1 MSANQ
6 MPRTTAAVKA
16 ARDALDIVEAAA
28 RADLNKALEDATAS
42 VKAAAAS
49 ATTADEATKILAAD
63 AALKAANTA
72 DEARAAADILQQP
85 SPKPAPTSTAAPAAS
100 AVNEDEDNEP
110 APKSNPADAS
120 VAQLRDDVDA
130 LTKRVDGHDRRHENT
145 ESHLKAL
152 DGAVGIA
159 QNKDGAWVPV
169 PDGQFDR
176 NSRIQQHLGYQRAKD
191 GTISFMSSTISVGK
205 YKLRVVPAL
214 AALLVAF
221 LLVFA
226 PTAINRGFW
235 AGFTWWSVVIAAV
248 ASITVLLLTNRT
260 HKTASAA

>member
-6 MPRTTAAVKA
+6 MPRTATAVKA
-16 ARDALDIVEAAA
+16 AAAMLDSIAAAAQADLTEALEAAT
-28 RADLNKALEDATAS
+28 ES

-63 AALKAANTA
+63 AALKAATTA
-72 DEARAAADILQQP
+72 EEAETAAAMLQQP
-85 SPKPAPTSTAAPAAS
+85 SPKPKPTSTAPVAG

-248 ASITVLLLTNRT
+248 VSITVLLLTNRT